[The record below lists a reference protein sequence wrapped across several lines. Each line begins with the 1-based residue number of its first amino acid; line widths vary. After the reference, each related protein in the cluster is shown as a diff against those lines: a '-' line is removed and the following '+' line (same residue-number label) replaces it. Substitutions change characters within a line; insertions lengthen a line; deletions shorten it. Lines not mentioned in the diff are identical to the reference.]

1 VFPKEIIGSSDWL
14 QTLWDRHDVLNDK
27 NVLIAWG
34 MKDIAFREKELNR
47 WIGAFPN
54 SKVVRY
60 PDAGH
65 YVAEIRPDD
74 LSQEIRQL

>member
-1 VFPKEIIGSSDWL
+1 
-14 QTLWDRHDVLNDK
+14 VLFRSVLKDK

-34 MKDIAFREKELNR
+34 MKDIAFREKELIR
-47 WIGAFPN
+47 WIQTFPEA
-54 SKVVRY
+54 KVVRY

-74 LSQEIRQL
+74 LSQEIRRL